1 MSSINEFSVHSCQL
15 ISGPMDRMKGRSVVI
30 LQGMNAI
37 SEEYKFVKKSEC
49 L

>member
-1 MSSINEFSVHSCQL
+1 MNFGVYYCQL
-15 ISGPMDRMKGRSVVI
+15 ISGPMERMKGRSVVV

-37 SEEYKFVKKSEC
+37 SEEYKFAKESKC